1 MANEN
6 YLPYGRQQITE
17 DDIDAVVE
25 ALRSDWLTTGPMVE
39 KFEQA
44 AADFV
49 GTKHAVAVSSG
60 TAALHAAMFAI
71 GIGPGDEVIVPPIT
85 FVATANAIVY
95 QGGIPVFVDVEP
107 DTLLIDPNVIEA
119 KITPQTKAILAVDYA
134 GQPCDYVA
142 LRDIAGRH
150 GLLLISD
157 ACHSLGAEYN
167 DCRVGALADLTV
179 FSFHPVKP
187 ITTAE
192 GGMVVTDS
200 LEWTDRMR
208 QFRNHGITTDHKQR
222 IRQSVWHYEMTELGY
237 NYRLSDIHCAL
248 GLSQLKKLPINIKA
262 RQRLAE
268 YYDLLFEGVS
278 EVECLRTLPGRANG
292 YHLYVVKLAGRDR
305 IFRSLRSSNVGCNVH
320 YLPVHLQPYYRR
332 TFGTG
337 SGDCPIAE
345 RVAEEI
351 LSLPIF
357 PAMQEGDAA
366 RVVGLIAQEVRRS
379 VSGNKL

>member
-6 YLPYGRQQITE
+6 YLPYGRQLITE
-17 DDIDAVVE
+17 DDIEAVVE
-25 ALRSDWLTTGPMVE
+25 VLRSDWLTTGPMVE
-39 KFEQA
+39 KFEHA
-44 AADFV
+44 VADFV
-49 GTKHAVAVSSG
+49 GAKHAVAVSSG
-60 TAALHAAMFAI
+60 TAALHAAMFAV

-85 FVATANAIVY
+85 FVATANAVVY
-95 QGGIPVFVDVEP
+95 QGGVPVFVDVEP

-142 LRDIAGRH
+142 LRDMADRH

-167 DCRVGALADLTV
+167 DCRVGTLADLTV

-187 ITTAE
+187 ITAAE

-200 LEWTDRMR
+200 LEWADRMR

-222 IRQSVWHYEMTELGY
+222 IRQSAWYYEMTELGY
-237 NYRLSDIHCAL
+237 NYRLSDMHCAL
-248 GLSQLKKLPINIKA
+248 GLSQLKRLPIYIKA

-305 IFRSLRSSNVGCNVH
+305 IFRSLRISNVGCNVH

-337 SGDCPIAE
+337 SGDCPVAE

-357 PAMQEGDAA
+357 PAMQEVDAA